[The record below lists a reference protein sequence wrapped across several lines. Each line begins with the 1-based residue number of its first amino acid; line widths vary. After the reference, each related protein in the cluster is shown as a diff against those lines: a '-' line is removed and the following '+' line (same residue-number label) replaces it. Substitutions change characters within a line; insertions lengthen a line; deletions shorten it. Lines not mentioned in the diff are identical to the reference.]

1 MLRPILWLL
10 GLALVLAAAWVHG
23 LTATAGDS
31 MATLYAL
38 WLFVPAPVVYLWQGL
53 QPWRNPWRR
62 LGRGYLG
69 LSLALSLAVLGGVGW
84 LGSERTIHPK
94 PSADEPKLEDYALP
108 AQRIEFTAPD
118 GTRRVGWFI
127 PGSDPTPSDA
137 VAAGFIPQDGS
148 QPRIP
153 QDGSQPRIPQDGPQ
167 PRIPQDGSQ
176 PRIPQDGPQP
186 RTSPRPTVLLLSGYG
201 GSKAGMLRQANLLHE
216 RGYNT
221 LLFDFRNRGESE
233 GDAVT
238 LGYYEQDEALAAL
251 AYLKTLPEVDPKR
264 IGVLG
269 ASMGAATA
277 IMAAAKSDDL
287 RAVVADSPFKSAGSV
302 VAQSFEHFIS
312 LPPFPYAPITLQFVA
327 WRTGITP
334 SHLVPLEVV
343 DRISPRPLLLVH
355 GTADTSINYEASQA
369 LYAQAREP
377 KELWLIPDI
386 GHTQGAQKV
395 PEEYAARIGAFFDR
409 WLRP

>member
-1 MLRPILWLL
+1 MITQSVTVFRPVLWLL

-38 WLFVPAPVVYLWQGL
+38 WLFVPAPAVYLWQGL
-53 QPWRNPWRR
+53 RPWPVPWRR
-62 LGRGYLG
+62 LGNGYLG
-69 LSLALSLAVLGGVGW
+69 LSLALSVAVLGGVGW

-94 PSADEPKLEDYALP
+94 PSANEPNLEDYALP
-108 AQRIEFTAPD
+108 VERIEFPAPD
-118 GTRRVGWFI
+118 GTRRVGWYI
-127 PGSDPTPSDA
+127 PGSAPTPSDG
-137 VAAGFIPQDGS
+137 VAAGFIPQT
-148 QPRIP
+148 
-153 QDGSQPRIPQDGPQ
+153 GPQ
-167 PRIPQDGSQ
+167 PRS
-176 PRIPQDGPQP
+176 
-186 RTSPRPTVLLLSGYG
+186 SPKATVLLLSGYG
-201 GSKAGMLRQANLLHE
+201 GTKAGMLRQANLLHE
-216 RGYNT
+216 RDYNT
-221 LLFDFRNRGESE
+221 LLFDFRNRGESD

-251 AYLKTLPEVDPKR
+251 AYLKTRPEVDPKR

-277 IMAAAKSDDL
+277 ILAAAKSDEL
-287 RAVVADSPFKSAGSV
+287 RAVVADSPFKSADSV
-302 VAQSFEHFIS
+302 VAQSFEHFID
-312 LPPFPYAPITLQFVA
+312 LPPFPYAPITLRFVA

-343 DRISPRPLLLVH
+343 DRISPRPLLLIH

-369 LYAQAREP
+369 LYARAHEP

-386 GHTQGAQKV
+386 GHTKGAEKV

-409 WLRP
+409 WLR

>member
-84 LGSERTIHPK
+84 IGSERTIHPK

-137 VAAGFIPQDGS
+137 VAAGF
-148 QPRIP
+148 
-153 QDGSQPRIPQDGPQ
+153 
-167 PRIPQDGSQ
+167 IPQDGSQ

-343 DRISPRPLLLVH
+343 DRISPRPLLLIH

>member
-84 LGSERTIHPK
+84 IGSERTIHPK

-137 VAAGFIPQDGS
+137 VAAGF
-148 QPRIP
+148 
-153 QDGSQPRIPQDGPQ
+153 
-167 PRIPQDGSQ
+167 IPQDGSQ

>member
-1 MLRPILWLL
+1 MLRPVLWLL

-84 LGSERTIHPK
+84 IGSERTIHPK

-127 PGSDPTPSDA
+127 PGSDPGPSDA

-148 QPRIP
+148 
-153 QDGSQPRIPQDGPQ
+153 
-167 PRIPQDGSQ
+167 
-176 PRIPQDGPQP
+176 QP

-251 AYLKTLPEVDPKR
+251 AYLKTRPEVDPKR

-409 WLRP
+409 WLRE

>member
-84 LGSERTIHPK
+84 IGSERTIHPK

-137 VAAGFIPQDGS
+137 VAAGFIPQGEQKNPS
-148 QPRIP
+148 SP
-153 QDGSQPRIPQDGPQ
+153 QDGS
-167 PRIPQDGSQ
+167 
-176 PRIPQDGPQP
+176 QP

>member
-84 LGSERTIHPK
+84 IGSERTIHPK

-137 VAAGFIPQDGS
+137 VAAGFIQQDGS
-148 QPRIP
+148 
-153 QDGSQPRIPQDGPQ
+153 
-167 PRIPQDGSQ
+167 
-176 PRIPQDGPQP
+176 QP

-251 AYLKTLPEVDPKR
+251 AYLRTRPEVDPKR

-277 IMAAAKSDDL
+277 IMAAAKSDEL

-395 PEEYAARIGAFFDR
+395 PEEYATRVGAFFDR
-409 WLRP
+409 WLR

>member
-1 MLRPILWLL
+1 VLRPILWLL

-84 LGSERTIHPK
+84 IGSERTIHPK

-148 QPRIP
+148 
-153 QDGSQPRIPQDGPQ
+153 Q

>member
-84 LGSERTIHPK
+84 IGSERTIHPK

-153 QDGSQPRIPQDGPQ
+153 QDGPQ

-176 PRIPQDGPQP
+176 PR
-186 RTSPRPTVLLLSGYG
+186 TSPKATVLLLSGYG

>member
-1 MLRPILWLL
+1 VLRPILWLL

-84 LGSERTIHPK
+84 IGSERTIHPK

-153 QDGSQPRIPQDGPQ
+153 QDGS
-167 PRIPQDGSQ
+167 
-176 PRIPQDGPQP
+176 QP

>member
-38 WLFVPAPVVYLWQGL
+38 WLFVPAPVVYLWQGVR
-53 QPWRNPWRR
+53 PWRNPWRR

-84 LGSERTIHPK
+84 IGSERTIHPK

-137 VAAGFIPQDGS
+137 VAAGF
-148 QPRIP
+148 
-153 QDGSQPRIPQDGPQ
+153 
-167 PRIPQDGSQ
+167 IPQDGSQ

>member
-1 MLRPILWLL
+1 VLRPILWLL

-84 LGSERTIHPK
+84 IGSERTIHPK

-137 VAAGFIPQDGS
+137 VAAGF
-148 QPRIP
+148 
-153 QDGSQPRIPQDGPQ
+153 
-167 PRIPQDGSQ
+167 IPQDGSQ